1 VVRTHT
7 RSPNPES
14 ARRKTLTLSGEYQY
28 GVAAAFSDALR
39 KYPDT
44 HTVEL
49 EGPGG
54 SVNEGFAIAGA
65 IETRNL
71 STRAVGDC
79 ESACTLAFLAGRERT
94 LARDARLG
102 FHSSWSPVA
111 LYDGDDSDIVA
122 HLRHRGVTPEFVRRA
137 DDVPATDMWYPT
149 NAELL
154 AAHVITTTH

>member
-1 VVRTHT
+1 
-7 RSPNPES
+7 
-14 ARRKTLTLSGEYQY
+14 
-28 GVAAAFSDALR
+28 
-39 KYPDT
+39 
-44 HTVEL
+44 
-49 EGPGG
+49 
-54 SVNEGFAIAGA
+54 VNEGFAIAGA

-122 HLRHRGVTPEFVRRA
+122 HLRHRGVAHDFVRKAGGTAGNFMAWLTIVFVPPRPLAMRCRHARA
-137 DDVPATDMWYPT
+137 GTVLNRRVFRRSIP
-149 NAELL
+149 
-154 AAHVITTTH
+154 